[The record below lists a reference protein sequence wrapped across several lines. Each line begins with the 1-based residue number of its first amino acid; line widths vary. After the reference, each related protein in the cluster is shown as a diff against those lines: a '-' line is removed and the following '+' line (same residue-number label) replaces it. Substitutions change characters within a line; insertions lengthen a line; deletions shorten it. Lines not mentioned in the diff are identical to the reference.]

1 MFTISTYLKIEVKE
15 PSLSSS
21 PSLVSLFSSLQ
32 GFPLTVQAQID
43 FELHRHRLLS
53 NALSLQNRTQS
64 EPGLL
69 PFEQSHPPFANEWS
83 HRMFCSAKPF
93 AVVFLVVTET
103 VGTVTICDAVIV
115 LDEVEVEDDVEV

>member
-1 MFTISTYLKIEVKE
+1 MKIEVKE

-21 PSLVSLFSSLQ
+21 ASLASLFSSLQ
-32 GFPLTVQAQID
+32 GFPLTVLAQID

-69 PFEQSHPPFANEWS
+69 LFEQSHPSFTNEWS
-83 HRMFCSAKPF
+83 HRTLGS
-93 AVVFLVVTET
+93 AVVFLMVTET
-103 VGTVTICDAVIV
+103 VGTVTICDAVTV

>member
-69 PFEQSHPPFANEWS
+69 SFEQSQSRFPNELS
-83 HRMFCSAKPF
+83 QRALGFVDA
-93 AVVFLVVTET
+93 FLVVEAI
-103 VGTVTICDAVIV
+103 VGVVTICDVPAVLV
-115 LDEVEVEDDVEV
+115 EVEVVDDLEV

>member
-69 PFEQSHPPFANEWS
+69 LFEQSHPSFTNEWS
-83 HRMFCSAKPF
+83 HRTLGS

-103 VGTVTICDAVIV
+103 VGTVTICDAVTV

>member
-1 MFTISTYLKIEVKE
+1 MLTISTYLKIEVKE

-21 PSLVSLFSSLQ
+21 ASLLSLFSLLQ

-43 FELHRHRLLS
+43 FELQRHRLLS

-69 PFEQSHPPFANEWS
+69 LFEQSQSRFPNKSSQWASGFV
-83 HRMFCSAKPF
+83 KTD
-93 AVVFLVVTET
+93 VFLVVDAT
-103 VGTVTICDAVIV
+103 VDVVTICDIPVV
-115 LDEVEVEDDVEV
+115 LVEVEVVDDLEV